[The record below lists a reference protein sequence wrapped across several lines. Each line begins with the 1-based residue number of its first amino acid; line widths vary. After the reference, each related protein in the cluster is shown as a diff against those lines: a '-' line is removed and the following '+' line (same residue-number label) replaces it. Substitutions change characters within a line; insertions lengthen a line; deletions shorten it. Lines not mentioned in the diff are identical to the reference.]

1 MLKTGSENQ
10 ETGSPEFPAAK
21 IPPFIHLSILNKHHT
36 FTHKSFLKTSIA
48 YRVRAIVN
56 LAKSAMQSDRVLRLD
71 HGFLFHNLK
80 LRCLSQVSPSSKWS
94 ATFSKMTGRG
104 SLTVRRS
111 SA

>member
-1 MLKTGSENQ
+1 MGKLG
-10 ETGSPEFPAAK
+10 G
-21 IPPFIHLSILNKHHT
+21 LSNGL
-36 FTHKSFLKTSIA
+36 
-48 YRVRAIVN
+48 
-56 LAKSAMQSDRVLRLD
+56 LRQTARGN